1 MSERLIIKD
10 IGPIK
15 SVDLSLAKINLFIGK
30 NQVGKS
36 IASKILQIKRVDGS
50 FKNFGLDGYTIDEN
64 NIEYTTDDETITK
77 ISEDKIIENLMNHIK
92 IKQKKD
98 NIDFLTLFQ
107 YIELSRSLKYNSIY
121 IPAERTLVPFLT
133 AYGINFYSA
142 KIPLPSYILDFASIF
157 RLAKDEIKELSIL
170 DVLYRFENSED
181 RVYISDSEYIDL
193 KSASSGIQTILP
205 LHLVMLFDNQKSYI
219 IEEPE
224 LNLFPTEQF
233 ELLKFMISN
242 SGSLTIATHSPYIL
256 SGLNILLY
264 AHNIAH
270 KDSSFYEKVDK
281 IIPSK
286 YWIDPNE
293 FSAYLFDNGEAV
305 SILENGL
312 ISDNAIDDASDYYND
327 IFDEISEIE
336 YDKR

>member
-36 IASKILQIKRVDGS
+36 IASKILQIKRLDGS
-50 FKNFGLDGYTIDEN
+50 FKSFGLDDYNIDEN
-64 NIEYTTDDETITK
+64 NIKYITDDKTTTK
-77 ISEDKIIENLMNHIK
+77 ISKDRIIKYITKRLNKGFSEEDL
-92 IKQKKD
+92 
-98 NIDFLTLFQ
+98 LTLIKE
-107 YIELSRSLKYNSIY
+107 IESNQSLKYNSIY
-121 IPAERTLVPFLT
+121 IPAERTMVPFLT

>member
-50 FKNFGLDGYTIDEN
+50 FKSFGLDDYNIDEN
-64 NIEYTTDDETITK
+64 NIKYITDDKITTK
-77 ISEDKIIENLMNHIK
+77 ISKDRIIKYITKRLNKGFSE
-92 IKQKKD
+92 KD
-98 NIDFLTLFQ
+98 LLTLLKE
-107 YIELSRSLKYNSIY
+107 IESNQSLKYNSIY
-121 IPAERTLVPFLT
+121 IPAERTMVPFLT

>member
-50 FKNFGLDGYTIDEN
+50 FKNFGLDGYRIDEN
-64 NIEYTTDDETITK
+64 NIKYTTDDKTATK
-77 ISEDKIIENLMNHIK
+77 ISKDRIIKYIKKHINNEEDL
-92 IKQKKD
+92 
-98 NIDFLTLFQ
+98 LTLLKE
-107 YIELSRSLKYNSIY
+107 IESNHSLRYNSIY

-205 LHLVMLFDNQKSYI
+205 LYLVMLFDNQKRYI

-242 SGSLTIATHSPYIL
+242 SDALTIATHSPYIL

-264 AHNIAH
+264 AHNVAH
-270 KDSSFYEKVDK
+270 KDSSFYKKVDK

>member
-77 ISEDKIIENLMNHIK
+77 ISEEKIIEYITKYINS
-92 IKQKKD
+92 KD
-98 NIDFLTLFQ
+98 LLTLIKE
-107 YIELSRSLKYNSIY
+107 IESNQSLKYNSIY
-121 IPAERTLVPFLT
+121 IPAERTMVPFLT

>member
-15 SVDLSLAKINLFIGK
+15 SVDLSLKKINLFIGK

-50 FKNFGLDGYTIDEN
+50 FKNFGLDGYKIDN
-64 NIEYTTDDETITK
+64 NIRYTSDDKTIK
-77 ISEDKIIENLMNHIK
+77 ISEEKIQEYITNNAFGKDIYTLIE
-92 IKQKKD
+92 
-98 NIDFLTLFQ
+98 
-107 YIELSRSLKYNSIY
+107 EVLSNQSLKYNSIY
-121 IPAERTLVPFLT
+121 IPAERTMVPFLT

-157 RLAKDEIKELSIL
+157 RLAKDEIKELRIL

-181 RVYISDSEYIDL
+181 RVYISDGEYIDL

-205 LHLVMLFDNQKSYI
+205 LHLVMLFDKQKRYI

-233 ELLKFMISN
+233 ELLKFMINN
-242 SGSLTIATHSPYIL
+242 SEGLTIATHSPYIL

-264 AHNIAH
+264 AHKVAH
-270 KDSSFYEKVDK
+270 KDSSFYKKVDK

-286 YWIDPNE
+286 DWIAPDE
-293 FSAYLFDNGEAV
+293 FSAYLFENGEAI
-305 SILENGL
+305 SILKDGL
-312 ISDNAIDDASDYYND
+312 ISDNAIDDSSDYYND

-336 YDKR
+336 YAKR

>member
-77 ISEDKIIENLMNHIK
+77 ISEEKIIEYITKYINS
-92 IKQKKD
+92 KD
-98 NIDFLTLFQ
+98 LLTLIKE
-107 YIELSRSLKYNSIY
+107 IESNQSLKYNSIY
-121 IPAERTLVPFLT
+121 IPAERTMVPFLT

-293 FSAYLFDNGEAV
+293 FSAYLFDNGEAI